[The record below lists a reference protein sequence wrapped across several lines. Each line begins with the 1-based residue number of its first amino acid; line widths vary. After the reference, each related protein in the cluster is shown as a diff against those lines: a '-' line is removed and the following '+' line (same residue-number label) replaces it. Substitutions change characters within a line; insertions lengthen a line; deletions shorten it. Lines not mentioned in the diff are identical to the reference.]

1 MDDYPVDKVYRLLE
15 PGPVILL
22 TTRGKDGTKNVM
34 TIGFHMVVQH
44 EQPPLLAVIVGPW
57 DHSFKALRATKQ
69 CVIAIPVVEMANT
82 VVDLGN
88 CSGTELDKFEKFGLT
103 AFEGSEVEAPL
114 IEQCKAN
121 IECTVADTKMVSKY
135 NMWILEPVKAWVT
148 PRLKDHKT
156 FHHRGDGTFT
166 VDGKVINLQ
175 DRMTKWQEYQD

>member
-22 TTRGKDGTKNVM
+22 TTKDKDGTNNVM

-44 EQPPLLAVIVGPW
+44 EQPPLLAAIIGPW
-57 DHSFKALRATKQ
+57 DHSFKVLRATKQ
-69 CVIAIPVVEMANT
+69 CVITIPPVEMANT
-82 VVDLGN
+82 VVDIGN

-103 AFEGSEVEAPL
+103 AVEGSEVAAPL

-121 IECTVADTKMVSKY
+121 IECRVADTKMVSKY

-148 PRLKDHKT
+148 PQSKNHKT

-175 DRMTKWQEYQD
+175 DRMTKWKEYQD